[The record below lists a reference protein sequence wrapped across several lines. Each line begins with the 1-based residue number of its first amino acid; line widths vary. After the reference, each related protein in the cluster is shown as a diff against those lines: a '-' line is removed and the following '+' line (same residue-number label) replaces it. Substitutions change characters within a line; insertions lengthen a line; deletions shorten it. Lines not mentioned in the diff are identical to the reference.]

1 MLAIIIVWTK
11 RNYKLAMLGVISKSV
26 SQRIIKIA
34 VVFTTKIIDKDLGLS
49 VSILFGCI
57 AERFQELNEVNAIGN
72 ILHRISIDSNPI
84 SHTRTIVG
92 RSVNDPAIKHQ
103 NAMSQLPIVPEI
115 YVKKLVYTCQS
126 AG

>member
-49 VSILFGCI
+49 AYGTP
-57 AERFQELNEVNAIGN
+57 ER
-72 ILHRISIDSNPI
+72 
-84 SHTRTIVG
+84 
-92 RSVNDPAIKHQ
+92 
-103 NAMSQLPIVPEI
+103 
-115 YVKKLVYTCQS
+115 
-126 AG
+126 

>member
-11 RNYKLAMLGVISKSV
+11 RNCKLAMLGVISKSV

-57 AERFQELNEVNAIGN
+57 AERF
-72 ILHRISIDSNPI
+72 
-84 SHTRTIVG
+84 
-92 RSVNDPAIKHQ
+92 
-103 NAMSQLPIVPEI
+103 
-115 YVKKLVYTCQS
+115 
-126 AG
+126 